1 MNVMKFKAMIKKI
14 GQEKQISAQ
23 LVLQNYMLERLL
35 ERVSLSAFKD
45 NFILKGGLLIASMV
59 GLNSRATMDM
69 DTTIRNYPVDKTS
82 VSKMFEE
89 ILNIKLDDDIFFDFV
104 SIGKIRE
111 LDEYDGF
118 RVSLTANYSTIKT
131 PLKID
136 VTTGDKITPNAIL
149 YKYPLVFENKFLEIF
164 AYNLETILAEKLETI
179 ISRGDQNTRPRDFYD
194 IYILYKLQKDK
205 IDFEILNK
213 AIQNTSAKRGS
224 LKILQNYLFVVEQI
238 KDSNEMLKHWNIYQK
253 QYNYAKDIDFVEICN
268 IVIEIMKKIF

>member
-35 ERVSLSAFKD
+35 ERVSLSAYKD

-89 ILNIKLDDDIFFDFV
+89 ILNIKLNDDIFFDFI

-118 RVSLTANYSTIKT
+118 RVSLTGNYSTIKRR
-131 PLKID
+131 LKL
-136 VTTGDKITPNAIL
+136 TLLLAI
-149 YKYPLVFENKFLEIF
+149 K
-164 AYNLETILAEKLETI
+164 
-179 ISRGDQNTRPRDFYD
+179 
-194 IYILYKLQKDK
+194 
-205 IDFEILNK
+205 
-213 AIQNTSAKRGS
+213 
-224 LKILQNYLFVVEQI
+224 
-238 KDSNEMLKHWNIYQK
+238 
-253 QYNYAKDIDFVEICN
+253 
-268 IVIEIMKKIF
+268 

>member
-35 ERVSLSAFKD
+35 ERVSLSAYKD

-89 ILNIKLDDDIFFDFV
+89 ILNIKLNDDIFFDFV

-118 RVSLTANYSTIKT
+118 RVSLTGNYSTIKT

-149 YKYPLVFENKFLEIF
+149 YKYPLVFEDKFLEIF

-194 IYILYKLQKDK
+194 IYILYKLRKDE
-205 IDFEILNK
+205 IDFEILKK

-224 LKILQNYLFVVEQI
+224 LKILQNYLLVVEQI
-238 KDSNEMLKHWNIYQK
+238 KDSKAMLKHWNIYQK
-253 QYNYAKDIDFVEICN
+253 QYNYAKDIDFVEICD

>member
-35 ERVSLSAFKD
+35 ERVSLSAYKD

-89 ILNIKLDDDIFFDFV
+89 ILNIKLNDDIFFDFV

-118 RVSLTANYSTIKT
+118 RVSLTGNYSTIKT

-149 YKYPLVFENKFLEIF
+149 YKYPLVFEDKFLEIF

-194 IYILYKLQKDK
+194 IYILYKLRKDE
-205 IDFEILNK
+205 IDFEILKK

-253 QYNYAKDIDFVEICN
+253 
-268 IVIEIMKKIF
+268 